1 MFGQK
6 MTYLLFKHRVGFGPL
21 LNGMAKKLCFFAFYR
36 YIWKNWWFRIG
47 SVFLGGLKT
56 SPHACEESRK
66 NKLIIKC
73 ECQKISYTFFLSHIF
88 SFFICRKQ
96 EYEKRFQK
104 LRNHVLRWHSGRKSA
119 SFWWMHS
126 GRKYLIQTSSTT
138 FFSK

>member
-1 MFGQK
+1 
-6 MTYLLFKHRVGFGPL
+6 MTYLLVKHRVGFGTL
-21 LNGMAKKLCFFAFYR
+21 LNSMAKVILFCFLPLHLKKIVISCWVSFSGR
-36 YIWKNWWFRIG
+36 
-47 SVFLGGLKT
+47 LKT
-56 SPHACEESRK
+56 SPHTCEESIK

-73 ECQKISYTFFLSHIF
+73 DCQKINYTFFYLIHF
-88 SFFICRKQ
+88 FFICRKQ

-126 GRKYLIQTSSTT
+126 GRKHLIQASSTT

>member
-1 MFGQK
+1 
-6 MTYLLFKHRVGFGPL
+6 MTYLLVTYRVGFGPL
-21 LNGMAKKLCFFAFYR
+21 LNGMAKKLYFFCF
-36 YIWKNWWFRIG
+36 
-47 SVFLGGLKT
+47 LPLHLKKLVISYCVSFSGRLKI

-73 ECQKISYTFFLSHIF
+73 ECQKIVHTFFLSHTF

-126 GRKYLIQTSSTT
+126 GRKHLIQTSGTT